1 MAVGPARP
9 GAPPLDPAGAERPR
23 APESEAVASKLA
35 AQGGAPW
42 SHGTV
47 AVTGASG
54 YIATWLVR
62 YLLEACATVHAT
74 VRDPE
79 NHEKTAPLRALAAA
93 HPGRLRLFAADLLD
107 PAGFDAAFA
116 GCTTLF
122 HTASPFTLDQ
132 SAGAAERFIA
142 PAVEGTRHVL
152 AAATHAATISRV
164 VLTSSVAAI
173 SGDARECTARG
184 GTLTEAHWNETS
196 RPDHNPYACSK
207 TRAERAAWE
216 IATTAPWRLV
226 ALNPGLVLGP
236 SLSPASRSGSFA
248 LIGKYTNGSLL
259 FGVPE
264 IWLGC
269 VDVRDV
275 ARAHI
280 AAAQNP
286 GATGRHIL
294 VAETLT
300 MLELGQRLRALFGPF
315 HPYPR
320 TTLPKSLLRVIGPL
334 MGVTRD
340 FIDANVGWPL
350 AYDNTRARQ
359 ELGLAF
365 TPLDTTLRDQFS
377 A

>member
-1 MAVGPARP
+1 MT
-9 GAPPLDPAGAERPR
+9 
-23 APESEAVASKLA
+23 
-35 AQGGAPW
+35 PW

-54 YIATWLVR
+54 YIAAWLVR
-62 YLLEACATVHAT
+62 YLLEAGAAVHAT

-79 NHEKTAPLRALAAA
+79 NREKTAPLRALAAA
-93 HPGRLRLFAADLLD
+93 HPGRLTLFAADLLS

-116 GCTTLF
+116 GCATLF
-122 HTASPFTLDQ
+122 HTASPFTLAQ
-132 SAGAAERFIA
+132 GAGAADRFIA

-152 AAATHAATISRV
+152 EAATRAGTITRV
-164 VLTSSVAAI
+164 ALTSSVAAI

-207 TRAERAAWE
+207 TRAERTAWQ
-216 IATTAPWRLV
+216 IAETAPWRLV

-236 SLSPASRSGSFA
+236 SLSPASQSGSFA
-248 LIGKYTNGSLL
+248 LMRKYTDGSLL

-280 AAAQNP
+280 LAAQIP
-286 GATGRHIL
+286 EAEGRHIL
-294 VAETLT
+294 VSETLT
-300 MLELGQRLRALFGPF
+300 MLALGQRLRALFGPW

-320 TTLPKSLLRVIGPL
+320 TTMPKSLLRAIGPL
-334 MGVTRD
+334 MGVPRD

-350 AYDNTRARQ
+350 NYDNSRARQ
-359 ELGLAF
+359 QLGLEF
-365 TPLDTTLRDQFS
+365 TPLDTTLRDHFTPPQEN
-377 A
+377 AR